1 VEHPSVRT
9 LQAFFKTAAAA
20 VSAVLFVN
28 LLGWALRTAE
38 TRPWTYAVA
47 AALVIG
53 AFVVLRGGKSAGGPI
68 LYPDLELPR
77 APSDPSEYYAWG
89 RAPQGTHTYYDVLV
103 PPPVRPMPRLRSRS
117 LTMRAV
123 AAAGIVLG
131 TIAALVLLLPWL
143 VRSAVSYNL
152 TASAFLVLA
161 LMAITLRPTVLRRQT
176 WKTMSDIWL
185 KFPSISSFGIM
196 TFGVLGFVGTFENAF
211 IRSGMAYSQVSP
223 ATLGRLYLGTVL
235 LLGIAYLATTAGKAS
250 SGEDTNTPL
259 WFFGPALTCAWLANL
274 GAYTLF
280 LDGVILSLYAHL
292 A

>member
-1 VEHPSVRT
+1 MQTVTALIRI
-9 LQAFFKTAAAA
+9 AAAA
-20 VSAVLFVN
+20 ISAVLFVN

-38 TRPWTYAVA
+38 TRPWTYALA
-47 AALVIG
+47 AALVVVAVI
-53 AFVVLRGGKSAGGPI
+53 VLRGSKPALDPTLERGLPLPSGPTDISEHTEWAQISSA
-68 LYPDLELPR
+68 YPYYADVLSAPPR
-77 APSDPSEYYAWG
+77 A
-89 RAPQGTHTYYDVLV
+89 
-103 PPPVRPMPRLRSRS
+103 RSRS
-117 LTMRAV
+117 LAVRAL

-131 TIAALVLLLPWL
+131 AIAGLFLLLPWL
-143 VRSAVSYNL
+143 IRAAISYNL
-152 TASAFLVLA
+152 TASALLVLA
-161 LMAITLRPTVLRRQT
+161 LMAITLRPNALRRQT

-185 KFPSISSFGIM
+185 KLPSVSSFGIM

-223 ATLGRLYLGTVL
+223 ATLGKLYIGTVL

-259 WFFGPALTCAWLANL
+259 WFFAPALICAWLANL

-292 A
+292 G